1 MPLSDTAVRSA
12 KPREK
17 AYKLSDEKGLYL
29 QVDPNGSKFWRL
41 KYRFADKERK
51 LCIGC
56 YPEVTLA
63 RAREHQL
70 EARRL
75 LADGIDPGEQKKQTT
90 RSAKIAAASSFE
102 AIAREWLSKF
112 SWRWAESHSSK
123 VILRIEND
131 LFPWLRSR
139 PITAIEADELLE
151 TLRRIEARGALDSAH
166 RCLGYC
172 NQIFRY
178 AIATGRARR
187 NPAADLRGALPPAKG
202 GHFASITDPE
212 GVAELLRAIDGYE
225 GSLRTRCALRLAP
238 LTFVR
243 PGELRRAEWAHFDL
257 AAAEWRIPAE
267 IMKMKEDLIIPLSRQ
282 AMEVVNELHPQTG
295 GGRYLFH
302 CERTTSRPM
311 SENTINGA
319 LRRLGFSGNEMTAH
333 GFRAMAR
340 TILDE
345 VLGYRVEWIEHQL
358 AHAVKDPNGRAYNR
372 TAFLAGRREMMQGWA
387 DYLDGLRTGRAI
399 EGRFARNAP
408 SPSYLGAYHH

>member
-1 MPLSDTAVRSA
+1 MR
-12 KPREK
+12 
-17 AYKLSDEKGLYL
+17 KGLYL

-63 RAREHQL
+63 KAREHQL
-70 EARRL
+70 EGRRL
-75 LADGIDPGEQKKQTT
+75 LADGIDPGEQKKQTK

-102 AIAREWLSKF
+102 AIAREWLLKF

-139 PITAIEADELLE
+139 PITAIEADEPLE

-212 GVAELLRAIDGYE
+212 GVTELLRAIDGYE
-225 GSLRTRCALRLAP
+225 GSLRTRSALRTASGAMGA
-238 LTFVR
+238 FR
-243 PGELRRAEWAHFDL
+243 FD
-257 AAAEWRIPAE
+257 
-267 IMKMKEDLIIPLSRQ
+267 
-282 AMEVVNELHPQTG
+282 
-295 GGRYLFH
+295 GGRMATFL
-302 CERTTSRPM
+302 PADPK
-311 SENTINGA
+311 TIRAFIEDCIRQQKKPATIRRYVATIARAHIAAGA
-319 LRRLGFSGNEMTAH
+319 LKSL
-333 GFRAMAR
+333 
-340 TILDE
+340 
-345 VLGYRVEWIEHQL
+345 
-358 AHAVKDPNGRAYNR
+358 
-372 TAFLAGRREMMQGWA
+372 RE
-387 DYLDGLRTGRAI
+387 
-399 EGRFARNAP
+399 
-408 SPSYLGAYHH
+408 

>member
-1 MPLSDTAVRSA
+1 MPLSDTAARSA

-51 LCIGC
+51 LRIGC

-75 LADGIDPGEQKKQTT
+75 LADGIDPGEQKKQTK

-112 SWRWAESHSSK
+112 SWRWAESHRSK

-243 PGELRRAEWAHFDL
+243 PGELRRAQWAHFDL
-257 AAAEWRIPAE
+257 AATEWRIPAK
-267 IMKMKEDLIIPLSRQ
+267 IMKTKEDLIIPLSRQ

-302 CERTTSRPM
+302 CERTT
-311 SENTINGA
+311 
-319 LRRLGFSGNEMTAH
+319 RLQ
-333 GFRAMAR
+333 
-340 TILDE
+340 
-345 VLGYRVEWIEHQL
+345 W
-358 AHAVKDPNGRAYNR
+358 K
-372 TAFLAGRREMMQGWA
+372 
-387 DYLDGLRTGRAI
+387 
-399 EGRFARNAP
+399 
-408 SPSYLGAYHH
+408 

>member
-41 KYRFADKERK
+41 KYRFADRERK
-51 LCIGC
+51 LCLGR
-56 YPEVTLA
+56 YPEVSLA
-63 RAREHQL
+63 KAREHQF

-75 LADGIDPGEQKKQTT
+75 LADDVDPGEQRKQAK

-102 AIAREWLSKF
+102 AIAREWFLKF
-112 SWRWAESHSSK
+112 SCRWAESHGSK
-123 VILRIEND
+123 VLLRMEND
-131 LFPWLRSR
+131 LFPWLKSR
-139 PITAIEADELLE
+139 PISAIEADELLE

-172 NQIFRY
+172 SQIFRY

-202 GHFASITDPE
+202 GHFASITNPE
-212 GVAELLRAIDGYE
+212 GVGELLRAIDGYE
-225 GSLRTRCALRLAP
+225 GTLRTRCALRLAP

-243 PGELRRAEWAHFDL
+243 PGELRQAQWAHFNL
-257 AAAEWRIPAE
+257 STAEWRIPAE
-267 IMKMKEDLIIPLSRQ
+267 IMKMAEDLIVPLSRQ
-282 AMEVVNELHPQTG
+282 AIEVVNELRPSTG

-319 LRRLGFSGNEMTAH
+319 LRRLGFSSNEMTGH

-372 TAFLAGRREMMQGWA
+372 TAFMSGRREMMQGWA
-387 DYLDGLRTGRAI
+387 DYLDRLRSERVVMVVPIHSRA
-399 EGRFARNAP
+399 A
-408 SPSYLGAYHH
+408 

>member
-1 MPLSDTAVRSA
+1 
-12 KPREK
+12 
-17 AYKLSDEKGLYL
+17 
-29 QVDPNGSKFWRL
+29 
-41 KYRFADKERK
+41 
-51 LCIGC
+51 
-56 YPEVTLA
+56 
-63 RAREHQL
+63 
-70 EARRL
+70 
-75 LADGIDPGEQKKQTT
+75 
-90 RSAKIAAASSFE
+90 
-102 AIAREWLSKF
+102 
-112 SWRWAESHSSK
+112 

-243 PGELRRAEWAHFDL
+243 PGELRRAQWAHFDL
-257 AAAEWRIPAE
+257 AATEWRIPAK
-267 IMKMKEDLIIPLSRQ
+267 IMKTKEDLIIPLSRQ

-319 LRRLGFSGNEMTAH
+319 LRRLGFSGSEMTAH

-345 VLGYRVEWIEHQL
+345 ILGYRVEWIEHQL
-358 AHAVKDPNGRAYNR
+358 AHAVRDPNGRAY
-372 TAFLAGRREMMQGWA
+372 TGRRSWQVV
-387 DYLDGLRTGRAI
+387 GR
-399 EGRFARNAP
+399 
-408 SPSYLGAYHH
+408 